1 MTAVVVFLV
10 LRSSRKQNP
19 SSPSVESS
27 EDSQPENQPLESV
40 DTPDL
45 VPHKMNGGVEL
56 HSLDEKPSDFTPS
69 SAIPV
74 QEFLDH
80 VEKFDANRQLLF
92 QQEFEVSLRQV
103 ID

>member
-1 MTAVVVFLV
+1 MVFLV

-19 SSPSVESS
+19 SSPSVKSS
-27 EDSQPENQPLESV
+27 EDSQPEDQLSLPLESV

-45 VPHKMNGGVEL
+45 VPKMNGGVEL
-56 HSLDEKPSDFTPS
+56 QELDEKPLEFTPS

-80 VEKFDANRQLLF
+80 VEKFDASRQLLF

>member
-1 MTAVVVFLV
+1 MVFLV

-27 EDSQPENQPLESV
+27 EDSHPEDQFSLPLDSA

-56 HSLDEKPSDFTPS
+56 QSLDEKPSDFTPS